1 MPATLISADFLLP
14 IDIMKTFD
22 LSNVVSLLNRLLEA
36 RLLGVTRYTH
46 YALMVSGTE
55 RITMANFFTAQA
67 SECLFQA
74 QSIGKVLIAFN
85 ERPSLS
91 HQHFQEPSGQSL
103 REMLLRTLHC
113 ERQVLEMYQALQQDR
128 CASSNCLKS
137 LASDMASKQV
147 LSIEQLQLMLNAQEQ
162 PARVNHFV
170 AARV

>member
-1 MPATLISADFLLP
+1 
-14 IDIMKTFD
+14 MKTFD

-55 RITMANFFTAQA
+55 RLTMANFFTAQA

-85 ERPSLS
+85 ERPSLTPQAF
-91 HQHFQEPSGQSL
+91 HEPSGQSL
-103 REMLLRTLHC
+103 REILLRALHG
-113 ERQVLEMYQALQQDR
+113 ERQVLEMYQALQGDR

-137 LASDMASKQV
+137 LANEMVDKV
-147 LSIEQLQLMLNAQEQ
+147 TLSTEQLQLMLKAQEQ
-162 PARVNHFV
+162 PAKSQRVV
-170 AARV
+170 ARV